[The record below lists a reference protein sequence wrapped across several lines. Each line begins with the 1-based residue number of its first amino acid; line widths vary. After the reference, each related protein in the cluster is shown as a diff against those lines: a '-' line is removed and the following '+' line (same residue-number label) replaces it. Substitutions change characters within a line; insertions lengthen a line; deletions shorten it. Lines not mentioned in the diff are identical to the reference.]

1 MNDGLTDLYQEV
13 ILDHSRNPRNF
24 GPAEEA
30 DRTARGNNPLC
41 GDRVTVF
48 LNLDGDEISDAQF
61 DARGCAISL
70 ASASMMTEMI
80 KGLSISDSQA
90 LFDRFHA
97 LLTGTDEQ
105 AEAARDQI
113 GKLSVFSGVREYP
126 ARVKCAILVWHTL
139 KSALQHTDE
148 AVSTE

>member
-1 MNDGLTDLYQEV
+1 MNPELRELYQSV
-13 ILDHSRNPRNF
+13 ILDHGRKPRNF
-24 GPAEEA
+24 RTVEEPTHHA
-30 DRTARGNNPLC
+30 DGFNPLC
-41 GDRVTVF
+41 GDKVHLKLVV
-48 LNLDGDEISDAQF
+48 DGGTICEAGFQGE
-61 DARGCAISL
+61 GCAIST